1 MADRETDEEAAQ
13 HASAAKRPCLA
24 RGTAVAAA
32 AASGDDLPAPLLAWV
47 EQQLERARSEVRAL
61 SVVLVCCVLRRRRRS
76 R

>member
-1 MADRETDEEAAQ
+1 MADREADEEAAQ

-24 RGTAVAAA
+24 RATTAAA

-61 SVVLVCCVLRRRRRS
+61 SVVLVCCVLRRHRRS